1 MLVHTSETMRY
12 RYFLDLL
19 MARSRP
25 VMLVGAA
32 GSGKTV
38 LLQDKL
44 SSKFH
49 AVPDPPGKMSSLS
62 ISVYQVLEKTCW

>member
-1 MLVHTSETMRY
+1 MVHTSETMRY

-44 SSKFH
+44 SSTLIH
-49 AVPDPPGKMSSLS
+49 MSMPLRKS
-62 ISVYQVLEKTCW
+62 